1 MTGPK
6 GALTLVALQ
15 FLIGA
20 FVLMWVASLR
30 YRFISRGYYRSTV
43 WVLWPLMAAV
53 SFALPAQLRV
63 WSLVTSGAFALFL
76 LAVYSQRPAL
86 EWASGAVA
94 SAVGVWLL
102 AEAGGEACPEG
113 CWLGLLHA
121 LIGALLVGGVTHGMI
136 LGHWYLNQARLPID
150 PLSEQCRI
158 IFAALGMGAAAGIF
172 TRSELIMGAVPS
184 GLLTFSPS
192 SYWWAWALLLAATG
206 VLSAMVWA
214 TVKARSTQSA
224 TGLLYIAMV
233 TVLAAQFIQ
242 DLLVTT

>member
-6 GALTLVALQ
+6 GAFTLVALQ
-15 FLIGA
+15 LLVGA

-43 WVLWPLMAAV
+43 WVLWPLMAALSLV
-53 SFALPAQLRV
+53 LPAELRI
-63 WSLVTSGAFALFL
+63 WCLITSAAFGLFL

-86 EWASGAVA
+86 EWASGGVA
-94 SAVGVWLL
+94 AAAGVWLL
-102 AEAGGEACPEG
+102 AEAGGEACPG
-113 CWLGLLHA
+113 TCWLGLLHA
-121 LIGALLVGGVTHGMI
+121 SVGMLLVGGVTHGML

-150 PLSEQCRI
+150 PLREQCRI
-158 IFAALGMGAAAGIF
+158 IFAALAVGAAAGIL
-172 TRSELIMGAVPS
+172 TRSELILGAVPG

-192 SYWWAWALLLAATG
+192 SYWWAWALVLAATA

-214 TVKARSTQSA
+214 TLKTRSTQSA

-233 TVLAAQFIQ
+233 TVLAAQFVL

>member
-6 GALTLVALQ
+6 GAFTLVALQ
-15 FLIGA
+15 LLIGA

-30 YRFISRGYYRSTV
+30 YPFISRGYYRSTV
-43 WVLWPLMAAV
+43 WVLWPLMAAL
-53 SFALPAQLRV
+53 SFALPDQLRV
-63 WSLVTSGAFALFL
+63 WSLVTSGAFGLFL
-76 LAVYSQRPAL
+76 IAVYSQRPAL

-94 SAVGVWLL
+94 SAVGLWLL
-102 AEAGGEACPEG
+102 AEAGGQACPG
-113 CWLGLLHA
+113 DCGLGLLHA
-121 LIGALLVGGVTHGMI
+121 LVGTLLVGGVTHGMV

-150 PLSEQCRI
+150 PLREQCRI
-158 IFAALGMGAAAGIF
+158 IFAALAMGTAAGIV
-172 TRSELIMGAVPS
+172 TRPDLILGAVPG

-192 SYWWAWALLLAATG
+192 SYWWAWALLLAATA
-206 VLSAMVWA
+206 VLSGMVWA

-233 TVLAAQFIQ
+233 TVLAAQFLL